1 MRSALP
7 TAALWL
13 LESRAQGAVRAGIG
27 RLQRRRPRA
36 ELYLAFDD
44 PYGVLAIDVV
54 RGIGEDFAV
63 DTEIFP
69 VVRRGLDGELDGNM
83 RRAYALRDAQRLG
96 ARRGHDIVRTLPIE
110 ASRVAELAYWTEAAR
125 DRGAHLRWTEAAL
138 ERLWCR
144 GKALPDYGELYA
156 LFHKTTGAPPPK
168 DLLRLRHRV
177 RQNEARLQRRGH
189 WDTPS
194 LWIEGKWFFA
204 HERREQIRDYLA
216 ELQS

>member
-13 LESRAQGAVRAGIG
+13 LESRAQGAVRSGLG
-27 RLQRRRPRA
+27 KLQRRRPRA

-44 PYGVLAIDVV
+44 PYGVLAVDIV
-54 RGIGEDFAV
+54 RDIAEDFAIE
-63 DTEIFP
+63 TEIVP
-69 VVRRGLDGELDGNM
+69 VVRRGVGSDPDLDM
-83 RRAYALRDAQRLG
+83 RRAYALRDARRLG
-96 ARRGHDIVRTLPIE
+96 ARRGRDIVRTTSIE
-110 ASRVAELAYWTEAAR
+110 PSRVAELAYWTEDAR
-125 DRGAHLRWTEAAL
+125 DRGAHQRWASAVL
-138 ERLWCR
+138 DRLWCR

-156 LFHKTTGAPPPK
+156 LFHKTTGAAPPK
-168 DLLRLRHRV
+168 ELLRLRHRV
-177 RQNEARLQRRGH
+177 RQNEARLERRGH

-216 ELQS
+216 ELQP